1 MHQMI
6 ESTSALRLRNE
17 LLHGSKDEKGV
28 KRATAEPIETRFVV
42 SPQTAFKRRNN
53 PSFDL

>member
-1 MHQMI
+1 MT